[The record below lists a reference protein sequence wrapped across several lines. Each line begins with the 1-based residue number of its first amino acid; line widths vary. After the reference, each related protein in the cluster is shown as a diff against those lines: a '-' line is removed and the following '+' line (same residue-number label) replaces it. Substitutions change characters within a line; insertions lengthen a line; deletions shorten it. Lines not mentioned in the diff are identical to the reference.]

1 MSQIQDLNKQ
11 MADLHEIHNAEM
23 IKMQAQIPAPSG
35 EKFPCPYDGEIHDH
49 NGIIEHI
56 VK

>member
-11 MADLHEIHNAEM
+11 MTDLHEIHNAEM

>member
-1 MSQIQDLNKQ
+1 
-11 MADLHEIHNAEM
+11 MADLQKIHAAEM
-23 IKMQAQIPAPSG
+23 HEMESGISALSG